1 MSLYKV
7 HSSEKDPFADRDEA
21 NQKAASKVQ
30 WLLKLTFS

>member
-7 HSSEKDPFADRDEA
+7 HSSEKDPFAGRGEA

-30 WLLKLTFS
+30 WLLKFIFS

>member
-7 HSSEKDPFADRDEA
+7 HSAEKDPFAGRDEA
-21 NQKAASKVQ
+21 NQEAASKVQ